1 MLCCIRASNAEV
13 SRERDWRRPRES
25 ERAKEAWRAIE
36 RELLLRDDARA
47 SFFPF
52 SFFSNFPFSALDN
65 LLSSPPLLDLHLND
79 HHSSPPLNSP
89 ILSRLLTV
97 DQYYE
102 KGFKSGQNG
111 VRKILDEIM
120 PVLEKSQNRKYTW
133 GETVYLERWWRDQTP
148 QMKDRVRALVAS
160 GQLGFAGGGWVS
172 PDEAT
177 SHFRDMVDQYSLG
190 HQWLAAELG
199 LRSPPAVGW
208 QIDTF
213 GHSQAHAALLGG
225 MGMRSVYFSRI
236 DTEDRLHRASK
247 RQLEFLWDAAP
258 GRGPVA
264 EESELWC
271 YAFHRGQYD
280 IPAELEDLQ
289 VDAGGRRL
297 SEGGGEGGD
306 YKNTDPA
313 SSSSSSSFSAESRW
327 EQRLANV
334 TAYVRQVAERTR
346 GGRGPVMVSISR
358 DFGWDDPGLLYANLD
373 ELVARSRADPSKRV
387 KLRYATAEEHAAAR
401 RRGKGLGGSGGGKK
415 KKQEEG
421 AARGAGWPVQQGDL
435 MPYSDCKGCYW
446 SGYFSTRPGTKRLVR
461 EASGLLSAARQLEAW
476 VGGEVAKA
484 AKAAGSSAS
493 SSSLALALPPTT
505 VPLERAVALM
515 QHHDA
520 ITGTDRLEVNRDYR
534 RIVSEAAGEA
544 RRLVAAALDALVL
557 QGARDDAISS
567 PSAAESG
574 PPAPSSPPSADFWTS
589 HERSFALCEAANASV
604 CTPAVALTDAAKGP
618 FTVAAYNPLPRSA
631 RVLVRV
637 PLGPAAMRSGRRWKV
652 SAPEVVAG
660 GSSSPSLLS
669 SLEFLPSGS
678 EAQVVPLSKSDL
690 ELQRLAEVGGST
702 PSSASFAAGH
712 ALFDAQLP
720 PLGYV
725 AFAVEPESETGGAS
739 ASALS
744 PSFSSSSCSSFPANC
759 TEDESTLTLSNGLVD
774 LVFAKKGGIVVDASD
789 TAPHPSSGLARVRT
803 RSGSGVSEEAS
814 VRASL
819 LSYSHDLTTSVL
831 PWFLRR
837 SGHYAFHPEG
847 EASKVKIGVR
857 RRGRQKGEQEKEEEN
872 SVPGEKKT
880 RKKNIRS
887 TPTRTRP

>member
-1 MLCCIRASNAEV
+1 M
-13 SRERDWRRPRES
+13 
-25 ERAKEAWRAIE
+25 RAIE
-36 RELLLRDDARA
+36 RELRRRRA
-47 SFFPF
+47 SEFFL
-52 SFFSNFPFSALDN
+52 FSNFPPRPRSTSIPPPLT
-65 LLSSPPLLDLHLND
+65 LSTTYFSPPPLKPPPPPPTTASATNHHLRHQPPHLLRLLL
-79 HHSSPPLNSP
+79 PQQQQR
-89 ILSRLLTV
+89 RLLTV

-111 VRKILDEIM
+111 VRKILDEIV
-120 PVLEKSQNRKYTW
+120 PVLEKRRARKYTW
-133 GETVYLERWWRDQTP
+133 GETVYLERWWRDQSP
-148 QMKDRVRALVAS
+148 RMRDRVRALVSS

-190 HQWLAAELG
+190 HQWLASELG
-199 LRSPPAVGW
+199 VRAPPAVGW

-213 GHSQAHAALLGG
+213 GHSQAHAALLGS
-225 MGMRSVYFSRI
+225 MGVRSVYFSRI

-258 GRGPVA
+258 GRSSVA

-297 SEGGGEGGD
+297 SGSGGGGGGGADGGD
-306 YKNTDPA
+306 GSRNAGPD
-313 SSSSSSSFSAESRW
+313 SSSSSLSETRW

-346 GGRGPVMVSISR
+346 GGRGPVMVSVSR
-358 DFGWDDPGLLYANLD
+358 DFGWDDPALLYDNLD
-373 ELVARSRADPSKRV
+373 ELIARSLADPARRV

-401 RRGKGLGGSGGGKK
+401 RRGRGLGGGGGGMGK
-415 KKQEEG
+415 
-421 AARGAGWPVQQGDL
+421 AAAEAEGAGWPVQQGDL

-461 EASGLLSAARQLEAW
+461 ESSGLLSAARQLDAW

-484 AKAAGSSAS
+484 AKADAAAAAAS
-493 SSSLALALPPTT
+493 SSPPPSLSSPPSLPALPPTT

-520 ITGTDRLEVNRDYR
+520 ITGTDRLEVNMDYR

-557 QGARDDAISS
+557 QGVRDAVASSSSGSGSGAS
-567 PSAAESG
+567 PS
-574 PPAPSSPPSADFWTS
+574 PPAPIPGGGGDDSSRDFWSS

-604 CTPAVALTDAAKGP
+604 CSPAVALTDAARGP
-618 FTVAAYNPLPRSA
+618 FTVAAYNPLPRSS

-637 PLGPAAMRSGRRWKV
+637 PLGAAAMRAGKRWKV
-652 SAPEVVAG
+652 SAPEVVG
-660 GSSSPSLLS
+660 GPSSPLLS

-678 EAQVVPLSKSDL
+678 EAQVVPLSASDL
-690 ELQRLAEVGGST
+690 ELQRLAELGGGE
-702 PSSASFAAGH
+702 SSRAFAAGH
-712 ALFDAQLP
+712 AIFDARLP

-725 AFAVEPESETGGAS
+725 AFAVEPEPESGGSEIGS
-739 ASALS
+739 ASSAAASSPPPLS
-744 PSFSSSSCSSFPANC
+744 PSSPCSSFPANC

-774 LVFAKKGGIVVDASD
+774 LVFAKRSGVLVDAAD
-789 TAPHPSSGLARVRT
+789 TAPQPSSGLARVRT
-803 RSGSGVSEEAS
+803 RSGSGSSSSGISEEAS
-814 VRASL
+814 IRASL

-837 SGHYAFHPEG
+837 SGHYAFHPVG
-847 EASKVKIGVR
+847 EASKVKERVSSGGR
-857 RRGRQKGEQEKEEEN
+857 ERRGERE
-872 SVPGEKKT
+872 
-880 RKKNIRS
+880 R
-887 TPTRTRP
+887 